1 MTDAPMTSAPIAI
14 NTVVPVAAELSA
26 RDAKLSARNLAFKYG
41 DFTALKDINLDVPE
55 KRVTALI
62 GPSGCGKS
70 TLLRLIAGLE
80 SICAGDLL
88 IDGRRVNDLEPRER
102 GVGMVFQSYALYP
115 HMSVYDNIG
124 FGLKLAKTEKR
135 SLRER
140 VLETA
145 RVLQLDKLLQ
155 RKPKELSG
163 GQRQRVAMG
172 RAMAREPDILLFD
185 EPLSNLDA
193 ALRVQMRNEIARLHA
208 SLGTTMIYVTH
219 DQVEAMTL
227 ANKIV
232 VLNAGR
238 IEQVGSPRELYER
251 PVSRFVAGFLGSP
264 KMNFLPAQLLTPGV
278 HSAIATPALG
288 QLTALPF
295 DSSALAVGSPL
306 TLGIRPE
313 HLSLEKA
320 QGDAGL
326 LVVGVE
332 YLGCETYVHLDVGQD
347 EPLICR
353 CAANADWRHGDRVEL
368 RPDIDNLH
376 LFDADDKALPHRPIA
391 ADASIALRAV
401 RQG

>member
-1 MTDAPMTSAPIAI
+1 MSKLQLDNVNKQLGGLRILRDISLEIASGEF
-14 NTVVPVAAELSA
+14 VVFV
-26 RDAKLSARNLAFKYG
+26 
-41 DFTALKDINLDVPE
+41 
-55 KRVTALI
+55 

-124 FGLKLAKTEKR
+124 FGLKLAKTDKR

-227 ANKIV
+227 ADKIV

-264 KMNFLPAQLLTPGV
+264 RMNFLPAQLLAPGL
-278 HSAIATPALG
+278 HSTISTPALG
-288 QLTALPF
+288 QLAALPF
-295 DSSALAVGSPL
+295 DSSALTAGSPL

-313 HLSLEKA
+313 HLSLQQA
-320 QGDAGL
+320 HGDAGL
-326 LVVGVE
+326 VVVGVE

-368 RPDIDNLH
+368 RPEFAGLH
-376 LFDADDKALPHRPIA
+376 LFDAEGNCLPRQSLATVSNPA
-391 ADASIALRAV
+391 GALR
-401 RQG
+401 QGCA